1 MKVSEIMSEGPIC
14 VKEGDFVT
22 HARQLMRDYFLRGLV
37 VVDEEDRLVG
47 MLTDQDILR
56 VTATR
61 SNVTVRGYAREC
73 PTVTPDMEIQK
84 AARLMLEAKENRV
97 PVVASTTDRTVLGVL
112 SNSDLLKNMKLP
124 KGAPANVGKIMTR
137 KVETCPPD
145 ERVSK
150 VWAHMLEADYT
161 GIPVVSGKGEILGMI
176 TRRDILKSG
185 AVRIGSEESRGTR
198 TQETPRVEKIMS
210 TPVYTLSEEDSIE
223 QARGMIIHYDIGR
236 VTVVNG
242 TKVVGIVDRQDLLG
256 AFVSSVSG

>member
-1 MKVSEIMSEGPIC
+1 MKVSEIMSEGPVC

-22 HARQLMRDYFLRGLV
+22 HARQLMRDHFLRGLV
-37 VVDEEDRLVG
+37 VVDEKDRLVG

-73 PTVTPDMEIQK
+73 PTVTPEMEIQK
-84 AARLMLEAKENRV
+84 AANLMLEAKQNRV

-112 SNSDLLKNMKLP
+112 SNFDLLRHMKLP
-124 KGAPANVGKIMTR
+124 RGAPANVGKIMTR
-137 KVETCPPD
+137 KVETCNPD

-161 GIPVVSGKGEILGMI
+161 GIPVVSEKGEILGMI

-185 AVRIGSEESRGTR
+185 AVRIGVEESRGTR
-198 TQETPRVEKIMS
+198 TQETPRVEKVMS
-210 TPVYTLSEEDSIE
+210 TPAYILNEEDSIE
-223 QARGMIIHYDIGR
+223 QAKEMIVRYDIGR
-236 VTVVNG
+236 VTVVSG
-242 TKVVGIVDRQDLLG
+242 TRVVGIVDRQDLLN
-256 AFVSSVSG
+256 AFVNAVPG

>member
-1 MKVSEIMSEGPIC
+1 MKVSEIMSEGPVC

-22 HARQLMRDYFLRGLV
+22 HARQLMRDHFLRGLV
-37 VVDEEDRLVG
+37 VVDEKDRLVG

-84 AARLMLEAKENRV
+84 AANMMLEAKQNRV

-112 SNSDLLKNMKLP
+112 SNSDLLRNMKLP
-124 KGAPANVGKIMTR
+124 RGAPANVGKIMTR
-137 KVETCPPD
+137 KVETCNPD

-161 GIPVVSGKGEILGMI
+161 GIPVVSEKGEILGMI

-185 AVRIGSEESRGTR
+185 AVRIGVEESRGTR
-198 TQETPRVEKIMS
+198 TQETPRVEKVMS
-210 TPVYTLSEEDSIE
+210 TPAYILSEEDSIE
-223 QARGMIIHYDIGR
+223 QAKEMIVRYDIGR
-236 VTVVNG
+236 ITVVSG
-242 TKVVGIVDRQDLLG
+242 TRVVGIVDRQDLLN
-256 AFVSSVSG
+256 AFVNAVPG